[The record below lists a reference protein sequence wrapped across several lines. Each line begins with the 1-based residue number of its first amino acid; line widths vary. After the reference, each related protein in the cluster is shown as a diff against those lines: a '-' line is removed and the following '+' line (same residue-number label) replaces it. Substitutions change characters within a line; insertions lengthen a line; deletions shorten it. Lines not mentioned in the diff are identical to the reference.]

1 MPKRKGYRV
10 FMYGS
15 NFLNNPFLQIKF
27 SYNSGEVERVVTP
40 VFKNSTLLGIALPDM
55 GSDVPMGQHLLTAEI
70 TLNG

>member
-1 MPKRKGYRV
+1 MAKRKGYRV

-27 SYNSGEVERVVTP
+27 SYNEGEVERVVTP
-40 VFKNSTLLGIALPDM
+40 VFKNSTLLGIGLPDM
-55 GSDVPMGQHLLTAEI
+55 GPDVPMGQHLLTVEM